1 MYYAE
6 KCPRFIK
13 RGDEDGMRNLVYW
26 FGKAAEMEEEQDAKK
41 ALALMAL
48 HLDEA
53 MRVCHAQPIKCYDPL
68 PGYSHIPFCN
78 REVFPRD

>member
-13 RGDEDGMRNLVYW
+13 RGDEDEMRNLLLSVYW
-26 FGKAAEMEEEQDAKK
+26 FGKAAEMEEEQQDAKK

-53 MRVCHAQPIKCYDPL
+53 MRVWH
-68 PGYSHIPFCN
+68 
-78 REVFPRD
+78 PRQQEL